1 MPTNELEN
9 LTRSIVE
16 GLSAQAIRFENSSI
30 AALPGNTSGVPERAA
45 SERPAAADEIERLL
59 LPIRP
64 QSVLPREGAAD
75 AGRLAAEIEQLRRV
89 VAEPTSTTQF
99 GASSASRTSEENS
112 GGSTAETVIKTL
124 GMVTGL
130 GPLATGLMAIFGSRS
145 NVEAIPAMQF
155 QPPAPLAL
163 EAGLTPDGQFTQIS
177 YGANGVSRPAASSSG
192 RVSAAAAPIQI
203 NVQAMDSRSF
213 LDHSDDIARAVR
225 EAMLHSHA
233 LNDVVSE
240 L

>member
-16 GLSAQAIRFENSSI
+16 GLSAQAIRIDNGSITAPQGSSR
-30 AALPGNTSGVPERAA
+30 GVPEPAA
-45 SERPAAADEIERLL
+45 FERSAAADEIERMLQ
-59 LPIRP
+59 PIRP
-64 QSVLPREGAAD
+64 QSALPREGAAD
-75 AGRLAAEIEQLRRV
+75 AGRLAAEIEQLRRA
-89 VAEPTSTTQF
+89 VAETTSTTQS
-99 GASSASRTSEENS
+99 AEASASRTSEMNS
-112 GGSTAETVIKTL
+112 GSSTAETVIKTL

-130 GPLATGLMAIFGSRS
+130 GPLATGLMAIFGSRGTEQD
-145 NVEAIPAMQF
+145 VPALQF
-155 QPPAPLAL
+155 EPSAPISI
-163 EAGLTPDGQFTQIS
+163 EAGLASNGQLTEIS
-177 YGANGVSRPAASSSG
+177 YGANGTARAVGNTAG
-192 RVSAAAAPIQI
+192 RAAAVNPSIQI

-225 EAMLHSHA
+225 EAMLHSHS